1 MMHVA
6 SGRVRRKTSS
16 LCQSECPKWAFRLF
30 ESAQLIIGFTITTPQ
45 RKFTMNKDRLRT
57 IVEGNIFT
65 GIIQFLI
72 LASAVVFVLESD
84 RQQLE
89 MDPYTTHFIV
99 LDVVFLALFSI
110 EYALRVYIEPKKRDF
125 VFSFYGLIDL
135 IAILPSLFLV
145 PGFRVLR
152 ILRFL
157 RIFRIFKATRFILA
171 VDRLGAALR
180 EIQQELLALVILSLM
195 FVYLAACGIHFFE
208 RDAQPEAFGSIL
220 DSMWWSV
227 VTLTTIGYGDVYP
240 TTSGGRLFTAL
251 VALVGVG
258 LIAIPSGLL
267 ASALTEARVER
278 EHLEESEEDE
288 E

>member
-1 MMHVA
+1 MD
-6 SGRVRRKTSS
+6 KK
-16 LCQSECPKWAFRLF
+16 E
-30 ESAQLIIGFTITTPQ
+30 
-45 RKFTMNKDRLRT
+45 RLRA
-57 IVEGNIFT
+57 IVEGSVFT

-72 LASAVVFVLESD
+72 LASAVVFVIESD
-84 RQQLE
+84 RQQVEVDL
-89 MDPYTTHFIV
+89 YATHFIV
-99 LDVVFLALFSI
+99 LDVAFLVLFSI

-208 RDAQPEAFGSIL
+208 REVQPEAFGSIL

-278 EHLEESEEDE
+278 EQIEADE
-288 E
+288 AENEK

>member
-1 MMHVA
+1 MD
-6 SGRVRRKTSS
+6 RK
-16 LCQSECPKWAFRLF
+16 E
-30 ESAQLIIGFTITTPQ
+30 
-45 RKFTMNKDRLRT
+45 RLRR
-57 IVEGNIFT
+57 IIEGNLFS
-65 GIIQFLI
+65 GLIQFLI

-84 RQQLE
+84 KEVWRLTK
-89 MDPYTTHFIV
+89 YTLYFVV
-99 LDVVFLALFSI
+99 LDWVFFVLFSV
-110 EYALRVYIEPKKRDF
+110 EYLLRVYIEPKKRDF
-125 VFSFYGLIDL
+125 IFSFYGMIDL
-135 IAILPSLFLV
+135 LAILPSLFLV

-157 RIFRIFKATRFILA
+157 RIFRVFKATRFILA

-180 EIQQELLALVILSLM
+180 GIQQELLALVILSLM

-208 RDAQPEAFGSIL
+208 RNAQPEAFGSIL

-240 TTSGGRLFTAL
+240 TTPGGRLFTAL

-278 EHLEESEEDE
+278 EKSEESEKKDDEQED
-288 E
+288 

>member
-1 MMHVA
+1 MTNN
-6 SGRVRRKTSS
+6 SKN
-16 LCQSECPKWAFRLF
+16 
-30 ESAQLIIGFTITTPQ
+30 
-45 RKFTMNKDRLRT
+45 MNKDRLRA
-57 IVEGNIFT
+57 IIEGNLFS

-84 RQQLE
+84 REQLE
-89 MDPYTTHFIV
+89 VDPYATHFVI
-99 LDVVFLALFSI
+99 LDVVFLVLFSI
-110 EYALRVYIEPKKRDF
+110 EYLLRVYIEPKKSDF

-208 RDAQPEAFGSIL
+208 REAQPEAFGSIL

-267 ASALTEARVER
+267 ASVLTEARVER
-278 EHLEESEEDE
+278 EQIEKDE
-288 E
+288 TEGEK

>member
-1 MMHVA
+1 MD
-6 SGRVRRKTSS
+6 RKA
-16 LCQSECPKWAFRLF
+16 K
-30 ESAQLIIGFTITTPQ
+30 
-45 RKFTMNKDRLRT
+45 LRT
-57 IVEGNIFT
+57 IVQGSIFT

-72 LASAVVFVLESD
+72 LVSAVVFVIESD
-84 RQQLE
+84 RERLE
-89 MDPYTTHFIV
+89 VDPYKTHFVV
-99 LDVVFLALFSI
+99 LDIIFLVLFSI
-110 EYALRVYIEPKKRDF
+110 EYILRVYIEPRKRDF
-125 VFSFYGLIDL
+125 VFSFYGIIDL
-135 IAILPSLFLV
+135 LAILPSLFLV

-180 EIQQELLALVILSLM
+180 EIQRELLALVILSLM

-208 RDAQPEAFGSIL
+208 RNAQPEAFGSIL

-240 TTSGGRLFTAL
+240 TTSGGKFFTAL
-251 VALVGVG
+251 VAFVGVG

-267 ASALTEARVER
+267 ASALTQARVER
-278 EHLEESEEDE
+278 KKSEDSEKENQEQED
-288 E
+288 